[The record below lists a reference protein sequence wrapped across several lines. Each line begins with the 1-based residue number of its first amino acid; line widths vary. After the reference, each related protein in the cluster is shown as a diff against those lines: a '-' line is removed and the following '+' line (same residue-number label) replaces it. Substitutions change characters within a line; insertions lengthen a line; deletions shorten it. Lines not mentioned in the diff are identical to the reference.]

1 MAEIRPVQVAEGFHV
16 SAPHAEG
23 ALFSEV
29 HFIYN
34 EVFVE
39 RDYLKHG
46 IRLPGSARVVD
57 VGANVGMFSLF
68 VMRECPDA
76 RILALEP
83 IPDIHQALLE
93 NLSRYQAEG
102 VKAVR
107 AALGRRSEE
116 RVPFTYFPA
125 LPGNST
131 RHPEEK
137 QLNKELVAEQMGPE
151 AVERV
156 LGAVEVEAEVLRLSD
171 ALRDWEPE
179 GPIDLLKI
187 DVEGSELEVLEG
199 LDDSDWRRVRQCVIE
214 VQDLDGRLD
223 TVLGMLGAQGFT
235 VATERATNIPDV
247 LRHWMVYAVNETDR

>member
-1 MAEIRPVQVAEGFHV
+1 MADIRPVQVAEGVQVF
-16 SAPHAEG
+16 APYAEG
-23 ALFSEV
+23 ALFSEM

-39 RDYLKHG
+39 RDYLQHG
-46 IRLPGSARVVD
+46 IRLPRSARVVD

-68 VMRECPDA
+68 VVEECPDA
-76 RILALEP
+76 RVLALEP
-83 IPDIHQALLE
+83 IPDIHQALLR
-93 NLSRYQAEG
+93 NLSRCGSAD
-102 VKAVR
+102 VSVVR
-107 AALGRRSEE
+107 AALGRRREE

-137 QLNKELVAEQMGPE
+137 ELNKKLVEEQIGPE
-151 AVERV
+151 AVDRV
-156 LGAVEVEAEVLRLSD
+156 LGAVEVEADVLRLSD
-171 ALRDWEPE
+171 VLREWEPE

-199 LDDSDWRRVRQCVIE
+199 LDDSDWRRIRQCVIE

-223 TVLGMLGAQGFT
+223 TIVDMLGARGFT
-235 VATERATNIPDV
+235 VVTERAGNIPDV
-247 LRHWMVYAVNETDR
+247 LRHWMVYAMDEQA

>member
-1 MAEIRPVQVAEGFHV
+1 MADIRSVQVAEGFHV
-16 SAPHAEG
+16 SAPQVEG
-23 ALFSEV
+23 ALISEI

-34 EVFVE
+34 EVFVD

-46 IRLPGSARVVD
+46 IRIPGSARVVD

-68 VMRECPDA
+68 VVGECPDA
-76 RILALEP
+76 RILAFEP
-83 IPDIHQALLE
+83 IPEIYQALRE
-93 NLSRYQAEG
+93 NLSRYGAKG
-102 VKAVR
+102 VKPVR
-107 AALGRRSEE
+107 AALGRLPEKQAR
-116 RVPFTYFPA
+116 FTYFPA

-137 QLNKELVAEQMGPE
+137 QLNKRLVEEQLGPE
-151 AVERV
+151 AVDRI

-171 ALRDWEPE
+171 ALRDWAPE

-199 LDDSDWRRVRQCVIE
+199 LDGSDWRRIRQCVIE

-223 TVLGMLGAQGFT
+223 AVLGLLDAEGFT

-247 LRHWMVYAVNETDR
+247 LRHWMVYAAKEDAQ